1 MITIDCRKLKYK
13 NTGLYTFC
21 KQLMLSLERVKGDAE
36 LCYLFTSRGLR
47 NFTEEGFRVENYR
60 IYRVW
65 DKIPLFR
72 YKRSDVFHST
82 IQLATSPKVCKKIL
96 TIHDLNFLYEKS
108 EKSIVKYMKRLQRCV
123 DGVDHI
129 VAISEFTKSD
139 ILRHINIGDTP
150 IDVIYNGCSFFDGEP
165 TEQPKYRPNGEFLF
179 SVGTILRKKNFHVLP
194 SMLVGNSYELVIA
207 GNESPYTQVVIDEA
221 KKYGVESRVHLIGP
235 ISEAEKDWYFRNMSA
250 FLFPS
255 IAEGFGLPVIEAM
268 SYGKPTIISDYTSL
282 PEVGGE
288 YCYYMPH
295 DFNSADMPR
304 VLQRAVA
311 DFTEQHAEREIAH
324 AKSFSW
330 DRAAESYLRLYKA
343 LR

>member
-1 MITIDCRKLKYK
+1 MITIDCRKLKHK

-21 KQLMLSLERVKGDAE
+21 KQLILALERVKGDAE
-36 LCYLFTSRGLR
+36 LCYLLSSKGLR
-47 NFTEEGFRVENYR
+47 NLTEEGFRVENYR

-65 DKIPLFR
+65 DKIPFFR

-150 IDVIYNGCSFFDGEP
+150 IKVIYNGCSFFDGVP
-165 TEQPKYRPNGEFLF
+165 TEQPKYKPSGEFLF
-179 SVGTILRKKNFHVLP
+179 SMGTILRKKNFHVLP
-194 SMLVGNSYELVIA
+194 SMLVGNNYKLVIA
-207 GNESPYTQVVIDEA
+207 GNESPYSQEVVAEA
-221 KKYGVESRVHLIGP
+221 KKYGVEDRVHLIGS
-235 ISEAEKDWYFRNMSA
+235 ISEEDKDWYFRNMSA

-268 SYGKPTIISDYTSL
+268 SYGKPTIISDHTSL
-282 PEVGGE
+282 PEVGGD

-295 DFNSADMPR
+295 DFNSEGMQAI
-304 VLQRAVA
+304 LNYALS
-311 DFTEQHAEREIAH
+311 DFTHERSLSETAH
-324 AKSFSW
+324 ARSFSW
-330 DRAAESYLRLYKA
+330 DRAAAKYLELY
-343 LR
+343 RGIE